1 MERLCSVAPA
11 VSFLSPGWRVGLLL
25 TLVPAA
31 VVLHAPLQARSS
43 EPVMRVLLLEAPL
56 LEVQA
61 AGSVPLSVG
70 DGQGRTLLRLPPGN
84 RLRLRRGD
92 GGLEAELLPVGWAA
106 ARPRPVTLPLQEAWI
121 DPEPASQGLLGLKDR
136 RFRGRLQVRPAGRGL
151 QAINHVGLESYLAS
165 VVGSEMPAAWPQAAL
180 RAQAVA
186 ARTYALRQRKPLA
199 AYDLKATVASQVYRG
214 VEAETPST
222 RAAVAS
228 TRSQVLVQGGGLIN
242 AVFHSSSGGSTE
254 NSGEIWSRQLPYLVS
269 VPDFDDRNPTRRW
282 EQRFDPADLRKAFP
296 EIAGAE
302 RIDVLETS
310 STGRIRRA
318 RVIGPRGMLLL
329 RGVELRERLGL
340 RSTLVRFTFEPS
352 PQQALMSAAGPIP
365 LPVLPASPS
374 RRPFPRP
381 LPSASMEGPDEVPA
395 APSQPL
401 TAPSLVASGRGFGHG
416 VGMSQ
421 WGAYGLAL
429 RGQGHEQIL
438 RHFYR
443 GVEVRPYM
451 PR

>member
-1 MERLCSVAPA
+1 M
-11 VSFLSPGWRVGLLL
+11 SFPSPGWRAGLLL
-25 TLVPAA
+25 SLLPAA
-31 VVLHAPLQARSS
+31 TILHTPLEARSP
-43 EPVMRVLLLEAPL
+43 EPVMRVLLQEAPF
-56 LEVQA
+56 LEVAA
-61 AGSVPLSVG
+61 AGSVPLSVS
-70 DGQGRTLLRLPPGN
+70 DGQGRALLRLPAGN
-84 RLRLRRGD
+84 RLRLRPGST
-92 GGLEAELLPVGWAA
+92 GLEAELLPVGSTQ
-106 ARPRPVTLPLQEAWI
+106 ARPRPVSLPLQEAWI
-121 DPEPASQGLLGLKDR
+121 DPVPASGGLLVLKDR
-136 RFRGRLQVRPAGRGL
+136 RFRGRLQVRPAGRRL
-151 QAINHVGLESYLAS
+151 QAVNHIALESYLAS

-186 ARTYALRQRKPLA
+186 ARTYALSQRKPLA
-199 AYDLKATVASQVYRG
+199 PYDLKATVASQVYRG
-214 VEAETPST
+214 VEAETAST
-222 RAAVAS
+222 RRAVAS
-228 TRSQVLVQGGGLIN
+228 TRSQVILQGGRLIS

-254 NSGEIWSRQLPYLVS
+254 NSGEIWSKQLPYLVS

-296 EIAGAE
+296 VIAGVE

-329 RGVELRERLGL
+329 RGAELRERLGL
-340 RSTLVRFTFEPS
+340 RSTLVRFRFEPA
-352 PQQALMSAAGPIP
+352 PQQALVSAAGPIP

-374 RRPFPRP
+374 RRPFSRP
-381 LPSASMEGPDEVPA
+381 LPSGGGPGEAPA
-395 APSQPL
+395 PPAEPL
-401 TAPSLVASGRGFGHG
+401 AAPSLVASGRGFGHG

-443 GVEVRPYM
+443 GVEVRPFT